1 MQRIQAYMEKL
12 YYKIFIALIFIG
24 SITGCKLDPP
34 IYPAGTALGNGG
46 TNGSA
51 SGYIKIKIGDINYT
65 FNNNAS
71 FTSFTAGSPEAQQ
84 VGATDGQTS
93 LGAFGNTQTD
103 VIALVFRNATTGT
116 FDLPDITAGNFVL
129 APSPSAQINVTVLTN
144 KKIEGTFTADMAD
157 ANDNTKIYRNCPGS
171 FSISK

>member
-1 MQRIQAYMEKL
+1 MKKL
-12 YYKIFIALIFIG
+12 YFKIFIALFFIG
-24 SITGCKLDPP
+24 SLVGCKLDPP
-34 IYPAGTALGNGG
+34 IYPAGPAPG
-46 TNGSA
+46 TGLPA
-51 SGYIKIKIGDINYT
+51 TGYIKIKIGDIDYD
-65 FNNNAS
+65 FRNNAT
-71 FTSFTAGSPEAQQ
+71 FTSFPAGSSEAQQ

-116 FDLPDITAGNFVL
+116 FDLPDIQAGNFIL
-129 APSPSAQINVTVLTN
+129 APSPSAQINVTVLTA